1 MVVRKRRKVR
11 KQRGARTYGRG
22 CSKRGRGRGERGGKG
37 LSGGHKHKWSY
48 TLRYAPERFGKRGFV
63 RPPEVREK
71 ISTINVGELEERLDE
86 LLERGI
92 ARRDEDRVVI
102 QLSKLGVGKVLGG
115 GRVSLP
121 LEIRAF
127 KITEPARQK
136 VERAGGKAVEGE
148 G

>member
-1 MVVRKRRKVR
+1 M
-11 KQRGARTYGRG
+11 A
-22 CSKRGRGRGERGGKG
+22 
-37 LSGGHKHKWSY
+37 GGHKQKWSHV
-48 TLRYAPERFGKRGFV
+48 LRYAPEHFGKRGFV

-71 ISTINVGELEERLDE
+71 ISAINVGELDERLDE

-92 ARRDEDRVVI
+92 ARREEDRVVI

-115 GRVSLP
+115 GRVSRP
-121 LEIRAF
+121 LEIRAS
-127 KITEPARQK
+127 KITESARQK